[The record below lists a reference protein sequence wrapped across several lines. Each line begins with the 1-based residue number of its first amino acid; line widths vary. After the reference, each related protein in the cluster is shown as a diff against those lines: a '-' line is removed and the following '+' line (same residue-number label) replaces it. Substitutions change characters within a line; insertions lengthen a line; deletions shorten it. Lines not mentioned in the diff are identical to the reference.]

1 MATISLLRVDER
13 LIHGQVVAGFLR
25 NMSCNR
31 VLIIDDGVSG
41 DKFMKKILQMAMP
54 PSAKLTVYSCEEAAA
69 SWAENQFGS
78 GKAIIIFKSIAGA
91 HQARKAG
98 FEFDTLQIGGVIHSA
113 GKKQVLG
120 PVFMNEEE
128 ATYLNDLERNGV
140 KIIFQ
145 VLAELKAVP
154 WKTIRAKNF
163 PDLV

>member
-1 MATISLLRVDER
+1 MAIIPLLRVDER

-25 NMSCNR
+25 NLSCNR
-31 VLIIDDGVSG
+31 VIIIDDGVRN

-69 SWAENQFGS
+69 SWTENQFGP
-78 GKAIIIFKSIAGA
+78 GRAIVIFKSIAGA
-91 HQARKAG
+91 HQARQAG
-98 FEFDTLQIGGVIHSA
+98 FNFNTLQIGGVIYSA
-113 GKKQVLG
+113 GKKQVSG

-128 ATYLNDLERNGV
+128 AVYLNDLERDGV
-140 KIIFQ
+140 NIIFQ

-154 WKTIRAKNF
+154 WKTVRAKNF